1 MASKDEGELLKVSFV
16 RSELLYQIPD
26 SVPRF
31 EYALGFCDW
40 PVKKSVVNLPIR
52 LKGNSKHISGSS
64 LSSSGAQMKDVVTAV
79 EKMLVNNYSS
89 RPNGL

>member
-1 MASKDEGELLKVSFV
+1 M
-16 RSELLYQIPD
+16 YQDLSTHWD
-26 SVPRF
+26 S
-31 EYALGFCDW
+31 GIG

-64 LSSSGAQMKDVVTAV
+64 LSPSGAQMKDVVTAV
-79 EKMLVNNYSS
+79 EKILVNNYSS